1 MPVGRTPTSAAD
13 PQVGPLVYRIM
24 LIGNDDLS
32 GVGRPGA
39 GSSRRCIVRDL
50 GRMSYRDALAI
61 QESIA
66 AERKLG
72 QGTDH
77 LLFVEHP
84 HVVTIGRNGRES
96 NVLASPEL
104 LRSKGIEVYESD
116 RGGDVTYHGPG
127 QIVAYPIIDL
137 REWKRDVGAFV
148 RAIEQTLIDTLEEFG
163 IRSFR
168 IPKLTGVWTDAGGGQ
183 IAPYQAPYQAKIA
196 AIGVHLSRWVS
207 THGWALN
214 VTTDLRFFDFIVP
227 CGLTKPVT
235 SMERMGV
242 TADPEEV
249 KRALARHFGR
259 LFDFEMRV
267 ATPEL
272 TGATR

>member
-1 MPVGRTPTSAAD
+1 MNRH
-13 PQVGPLVYRIM
+13 
-24 LIGNDDLS
+24 
-32 GVGRPGA
+32 
-39 GSSRRCIVRDL
+39 CIVRDL
-50 GRMSYRDALAI
+50 GRMSYAEALSI

-66 AERKLG
+66 GERKLG
-72 QGTDH
+72 LGADH

-96 NVLASPEL
+96 NILASPAL
-104 LRSKGIEVYESD
+104 LREKGVEVHESD

-127 QIVAYPIIDL
+127 QIVAYPVMDL

-163 IRSFR
+163 IQAFR
-168 IPKLTGVWTDAGGGQ
+168 IPKLTGVWTDE
-183 IAPYQAPYQAKIA
+183 AKIA

-214 VTTDLRFFDFIVP
+214 VTTDLSYFDLIVP

-235 SMERMGV
+235 SMERLGRF
-242 TADPEEV
+242 ADPEDV
-249 KRALARHFGR
+249 KRALARYFGK
-259 LFDFEMRV
+259 LFEFEM
-267 ATPEL
+267 
-272 TGATR
+272 TGAF

>member
-1 MPVGRTPTSAAD
+1 M
-13 PQVGPLVYRIM
+13 
-24 LIGNDDLS
+24 N
-32 GVGRPGA
+32 RP
-39 GSSRRCIVRDL
+39 CIVRDL
-50 GRMSYRDALAI
+50 GRMSYAEALSI
-61 QESIA
+61 QEIIA
-66 AERKLG
+66 ADRKMG

-96 NVLASPEL
+96 NVLASPDL
-104 LRSKGIEVYESD
+104 LRTKGISVYESD

-127 QIVAYPIIDL
+127 QIVAYPIMDL
-137 REWKRDVGAFV
+137 RNWQRDVGAFV

-163 IRSFR
+163 IKSFR
-168 IPKLTGVWTDAGGGQ
+168 IPGLAGVWTEAGGTE
-183 IAPYQAPYQAKIA
+183 PSKIA

-214 VTTDLRFFDFIVP
+214 VTTDLSFFDFIVP

-242 TADPEEV
+242 QVDPQDV
-249 KRALARHFGR
+249 KRAMARHFGR
-259 LFDFEMRV
+259 AFDFEIETQ
-267 ATPEL
+267 AAAPEL
-272 TGATR
+272 TGALR

>member
-1 MPVGRTPTSAAD
+1 MT
-13 PQVGPLVYRIM
+13 
-24 LIGNDDLS
+24 
-32 GVGRPGA
+32 RP
-39 GSSRRCIVRDL
+39 CIVRDL
-50 GRMSYRDALAI
+50 GRMSYADALSV

-66 AERKLG
+66 SQRKLG

-84 HVVTIGRNGRES
+84 HVITIGRNGRES
-96 NVLASPEL
+96 NVLAPPEL
-104 LRSKGIEVYESD
+104 LRGKGIEVHESD

-127 QIVAYPIIDL
+127 QIVAYPIMDL

-163 IRSFR
+163 IHAFR
-168 IPKLTGVWTDAGGGQ
+168 VPGLTGVWTGSGGLE
-183 IAPYQAPYQAKIA
+183 QANIA

-214 VTTDLRFFDFIVP
+214 VRTNLRCFDYIVP
-227 CGLTKPVT
+227 CGLKKPVT

-242 TADPEEV
+242 QADPEDV

-259 LFDFEMRV
+259 SFGFDMRFDSRVEM
-267 ATPEL
+267 PEL
-272 TGATR
+272 TGELR